1 MVRRCGRHRRG
12 VVRDERRWSRR
23 CGGADALEHLLQ
35 PLPLGLEPRLL
46 VTQLRLLGLEALDG
60 VLERLVRAL
69 ELLGLGAQ
77 LAQETGGVAQDGD
90 LVGPRRLAG
99 LQDRA
104 ELVEPFIEPVS
115 PELFAASLGA
125 RRCARFWTRSAGRRT
140 KGKLGSW
147 VSTKQKRS

>member
-1 MVRRCGRHRRG
+1 V
-12 VVRDERRWSRR
+12 S
-23 CGGADALEHLLQ
+23 AAY
-35 PLPLGLEPRLL
+35 
-46 VTQLRLLGLEALDG
+46 LEALDG

-104 ELVEPFIEPVS
+104 ELVEPEDNSAARQIWSGKCFEVS
-115 PELFAASLGA
+115 LF
-125 RRCARFWTRSAGRRT
+125 
-140 KGKLGSW
+140 
-147 VSTKQKRS
+147 